1 MLTRKSIVIL
11 RNENRAIWRNWK
23 SKFTRFLKPAEFDCL
38 ANTRTRWLI
47 LNKRISETLSGIK
60 RLLVR
65 RLLAPCKEIIRS
77 LYYWSFEWNHYFADF
92 AVSFDASICLTVKRI
107 QIHRAT
113 SQKEKVWKYIRRWL
127 CEVLRQIKTQQQQ
140 INCFR
145 GWEKGR
151 GRKESWK
158 EKKTGYL
165 KQCQWFDFNFD
176 LNFEFTIVLSC
187 SDN

>member
-1 MLTRKSIVIL
+1 MSGGPISYFLFLKKGIKHLKPLILIIFFKMKKKSVDCLGFGNILKVPWPKVNEGTRPSNKTLRVLTRKSIVIH

-77 LYYWSFEWNHYFADF
+77 LYYWSFEWNRTSLILPF
-92 AVSFDASICLTVKRI
+92 LLM
-107 QIHRAT
+107 HRF
-113 SQKEKVWKYIRRWL
+113 V
-127 CEVLRQIKTQQQQ
+127 
-140 INCFR
+140 
-145 GWEKGR
+145 
-151 GRKESWK
+151 
-158 EKKTGYL
+158 
-165 KQCQWFDFNFD
+165 
-176 LNFEFTIVLSC
+176 
-187 SDN
+187 

>member
-1 MLTRKSIVIL
+1 MKSNI
-11 RNENRAIWRNWK
+11 
-23 SKFTRFLKPAEFDCL
+23 
-38 ANTRTRWLI
+38 
-47 LNKRISETLSGIK
+47 
-60 RLLVR
+60 
-65 RLLAPCKEIIRS
+65 
-77 LYYWSFEWNHYFADF
+77 ADF

-145 GWEKGR
+145 GWEKGGGEG

-165 KQCQWFDFNFD
+165 KQCQWFDFNF
-176 LNFEFTIVLSC
+176 EFTIVLSC
-187 SDN
+187 SDNQNGCMHWSGPFLDYFDHIKRKSCLKNNTFKLQSKGIFSLLNYDLWHKHFLLQEKMKWKCWFTSPWWFL